1 MASSCPSPHAKFS
14 FECRPKLLKDFL
26 QDESPSYS
34 SNISFQS
41 HPQKAYKSTS
51 QRFLNKNSSQL
62 HRSRSSRAA
71 SATISAIHKV
81 INIVKFLPFTYVKSP
96 SILPRSIS
104 RKLSRRNHKETEN
117 YILNHEVSVTVKV
130 KVKDI
135 LRWKSSKD
143 LVEEK
148 STPLD
153 YAHSPFKCDFTAENL
168 SSWCGEIDECYG
180 KRNLL
185 EEGVGGCC
193 VTETRGIKLDPKEHY
208 ENEQHS
214 PVSVL
219 ESPFRED
226 QDEYFSFHRT
236 LVDTDR
242 RKCMLR
248 ERIQAFE
255 SLEEGN
261 TSFNEEDEEI
271 QEQETHEIEENAK
284 KLLSHFKETE
294 KLCTEDCEANVDQLL
309 LDFFWHELIQ
319 NNVDESEILMKEAKS
334 LINGEYNDEFEW
346 ENEDKREAYIR
357 DMQELGRWNYK
368 FEEEKEELALDLE
381 FEVLTD
387 LVHEVLVDF
396 FALNR

>member
-1 MASSCPSPHAKFS
+1 MASSCPNPHAKFS
-14 FECRPKLLKDFL
+14 FESRPKLLKDFL
-26 QDESPSYS
+26 QDD
-34 SNISFQS
+34 ISFQS
-41 HPQKAYKSTS
+41 QSQKAYKSTS
-51 QRFLNKNSSQL
+51 QRFFNKNSSQL

-81 INIVKFLPFTYVKSP
+81 INIVKFLPFAYVKSP

-117 YILNHEVSVTVKV
+117 YIMNHEVSVTVKV

-153 YAHSPFKCDFTAENL
+153 YAYSPFRCDGDFTAENL
-168 SSWCGEIDECYG
+168 SSWCGESDECYD
-180 KRNLL
+180 KKNLL
-185 EEGVGGCC
+185 EEGVGRYCAR
-193 VTETRGIKLDPKEHY
+193 ETRGIKLDPEEHY

-226 QDEYFSFHRT
+226 QDEYVSYHRT
-236 LVDTDR
+236 LVDIDR

-261 TSFNEEDEEI
+261 TSYNEEDEEE
-271 QEQETHEIEENAK
+271 QEQEMHEIEEKAK
-284 KLLSHFKETE
+284 KLLCYFKETE
-294 KLCTEDCEANVDQLL
+294 NLWTEDCETNVDDELL

-319 NNVDESEILMKEAKS
+319 NNVDESEMLMREAKC

-346 ENEDKREAYIR
+346 EIEDKREVYIR
-357 DMQELGRWNYK
+357 DMQRLGRWNYK

-381 FEVLTD
+381 FEVLND
-387 LVHEVLVDF
+387 LVHEVLADF
-396 FALNR
+396 FCS

>member
-26 QDESPSYS
+26 QDD
-34 SNISFQS
+34 ISFEPHS
-41 HPQKAYKSTS
+41 QKAYKFTS
-51 QRFLNKNSSQL
+51 QRFFNKNSSQL

-81 INIVKFLPFTYVKSP
+81 INIVKFLPFAYVKSP

-104 RKLSRRNHKETEN
+104 RKLSRRNHKEAEN
-117 YILNHEVSVTVKV
+117 YIMNHEVSVTVKV

-153 YAHSPFKCDFTAENL
+153 YAYSPFRCDFTAENL

-180 KRNLL
+180 KSNLL

-193 VTETRGIKLDPKEHY
+193 VRETSGIKLDPEEHY

-226 QDEYFSFHRT
+226 QDECVSFNRT

-242 RKCMLR
+242 RKCMLKG
-248 ERIQAFE
+248 RIQAFE

-261 TSFNEEDEEI
+261 TSYNEEDEEE
-271 QEQETHEIEENAK
+271 QEQEMHEIEENAK
-284 KLLSHFKETE
+284 KLLCYFKETE
-294 KLCTEDCEANVDQLL
+294 NLWMEDCEANMDDQLL

-319 NNVDESEILMKEAKS
+319 NNVDESEMLMREAKS

-346 ENEDKREAYIR
+346 EIEDKREAYIR
-357 DMQELGRWNYK
+357 DMQRLGRWNYK

-381 FEVLTD
+381 FEVLND
-387 LVHEVLVDF
+387 LVHEVLADF
-396 FALNR
+396 FCT